1 MKGIFNALWLIF
13 YTILLFIIFIIVGK
27 FFGNISLGVFFF
39 LIGIFLYY
47 YFVFRNSS
55 KRIEKIFK
63 KFRDI
68 LMNDES
74 ILVEGIDKRIFALFN
89 RRQAF
94 AITNSRVIK
103 LERPLLGG
111 YKMIDFQWKDLKDA
125 QISENVFRSICGSTL
140 SFESQDLKLVVYPD
154 SKISSKAYKIAQ
166 QQEQAWEE
174 KRRIRNMEEKRAEAG
189 GIMIGQSNNQ
199 PTLTSKFSQGED
211 IQYNTDQISEELLK
225 LKDLL
230 DKGILSD
237 AEFQE
242 MKSKILSRSTRNF

>member
-1 MKGIFNALWLIF
+1 MKGIFNTIWLIF
-13 YTILLFIIFIIVGK
+13 YLILLFSFLIIL
-27 FFGNISLGVFFF
+27 GNIFNNIPLAVFFF
-39 LIGIFLYY
+39 LFILFIYY
-47 YFVFRNSS
+47 YFVFRNSD
-55 KRIEKIFK
+55 KRIEKIFINL
-63 KFRDI
+63 RDI

-74 ILVEGIDKRIFALFN
+74 IMVEGIDKRIFALFN

-103 LERPLLGG
+103 LERPILGG
-111 YKMIDFQWKDLKDA
+111 YKMLDFQWKDLKDA
-125 QISENVFRSICGSTL
+125 QISENVFSSICGSTL
-140 SFESQDLKLVVYPD
+140 SFESKEFKLVVYPD
-154 SKISSKAYKIAQ
+154 SQISSKAYKIAQ

-174 KRRIRNMEEKRAEAG
+174 KRRIREMEEKRAEAG

-199 PTLTSKFSQGED
+199 PSSTSKYSQAKGN
-211 IQYNTDQISEELLK
+211 QNNTDQLSEELIK

>member
-1 MKGIFNALWLIF
+1 MKGIINIIWLLF
-13 YTILLFIIFIIVGK
+13 YSILLFNTFIILGRI
-27 FFGNISLGVFFF
+27 FGNVTF
-39 LIGIFLYY
+39 GIFLSLSILCSYY
-47 YFVFRNSS
+47 YFVFRNSG
-55 KRIEKIFK
+55 KRIEKIYTNL
-63 KFRDI
+63 RDI

-74 ILVEGIDKRIFALFN
+74 ILVEGIDKRVFALFN

-94 AITNSRVIK
+94 AITNSRIIK

-111 YKMIDFQWKDLKDA
+111 YQMFDFQWKDLKDA
-125 QISENVFRSICGSTL
+125 QISQNVFSSICGSTL
-140 SFESQDLKLVVYPD
+140 SFESQDLKLVLYPD
-154 SKISSKAYKIAQ
+154 SKISSKAYKLAQ

-174 KRRIRNMEEKRAEAG
+174 KRRIRDMEEKRAEAG

-199 PTLTSKFSQGED
+199 PSSISKFSQENYE
-211 IQYNTDQISEELLK
+211 QNNTDQISEELIK

>member
-1 MKGIFNALWLIF
+1 MKGIFNILWLIF
-13 YTILLFIIFIIVGK
+13 YSILLFIIFIIIGK
-27 FFGNISLGVFFF
+27 LIGNTSL
-39 LIGIFLYY
+39 GIFLFLFTLFFYY
-47 YFVFRNSS
+47 YFVFRNSE
-55 KRIEKIFK
+55 KRIEKIFINL
-63 KFRDI
+63 RDI

-94 AITNSRVIK
+94 AITSSRIIK

-111 YKMIDFQWKDLKDA
+111 YKMLDFQWKDLKDA
-125 QISENVFRSICGSTL
+125 QISENVFSFVCGSTL
-140 SFESQDLKLVVYPD
+140 SFESEDLKLILYPD
-154 SKISSKAYKIAQ
+154 SEISSKAYKLAQ

-174 KRRIRNMEEKRAEAG
+174 KRRIRGMEEKRAEAG
-189 GIMIGQSNNQ
+189 GIIIGQSNNQ
-199 PTLTSKFSQGED
+199 PSSISKSPQGKDNE
-211 IQYNTDQISEELLK
+211 YSTEQISEELLK

>member
-1 MKGIFNALWLIF
+1 MKGIFNAIWLVFYSILIF
-13 YTILLFIIFIIVGK
+13 ILCTILGK
-27 FFGNISLGVFFF
+27 FISNVFLGVFFF
-39 LIGIFLYY
+39 IIILFFYY
-47 YFVFRNSS
+47 YYVFRNSE
-55 KRIEKIFK
+55 KRIEKAFINL
-63 KFRDI
+63 RDI

-140 SFESQDLKLVVYPD
+140 SFESQDMKLVVYPD

-199 PTLTSKFSQGED
+199 PSLTSKFSEGKD

>member
-1 MKGIFNALWLIF
+1 MKGIFNTIWLIF
-13 YTILLFIIFIIVGK
+13 YSIFLFGIFIILGK
-27 FFGNISLGVFFF
+27 IFSNVTLGVFLF
-39 LIGIFLYY
+39 LSILFLYY
-47 YFVFRNSS
+47 YFVFRNSE
-55 KRIEKIFK
+55 KRIEKIFINL
-63 KFRDI
+63 RDI
-68 LMNDES
+68 LITDES

-103 LERPLLGG
+103 LERALLGG
-111 YKMIDFQWKDLKDA
+111 YKMFDFQWKDLKDA
-125 QISENVFRSICGSTL
+125 QISENVLSSICGSTL

-154 SKISSKAYKIAQ
+154 SKISSKAYKLAQ

-174 KRRIRNMEEKRAEAG
+174 KRRIRDMEEKRAEAG
-189 GIMIGQSNNQ
+189 GIMIGQSNSQ
-199 PTLTSKFSQGED
+199 PTSISKSSQEKD
-211 IQYNTDQISEELLK
+211 NQNYTNQISEELLK

>member
-1 MKGIFNALWLIF
+1 MKGIFNAIWLIF
-13 YTILLFIIFIIVGK
+13 YSILLFSFFLLLGK
-27 FFGNISLGVFFF
+27 YLNNTSFGVFLF
-39 LIGIFLYY
+39 LIVLFLYY
-47 YFVFRNSS
+47 YFVFRNSE
-55 KRIEKIFK
+55 KRIEKISIN
-63 KFRDI
+63 FRDI

-89 RRQAF
+89 RRNTF

-111 YKMIDFQWKDLKDA
+111 FKMLDFQWKDLKDA
-125 QISENVFRSICGSTL
+125 QISENVFSFICGSTL

-154 SKISSKAYKIAQ
+154 TKISSKAYKIAQ

-174 KRRIRNMEEKRAEAG
+174 KRRIRVMEEKRAEAG

-199 PTLTSKFSQGED
+199 PSSSSKFSQEKD
-211 IQYNTDQISEELLK
+211 NQNNTDQISEELLK

-237 AEFQE
+237 VEFQE